1 MLEQYIPFVGEE
13 TLQELFILSK
23 KLKDLKVLHVNSTY
37 KGGGVAE
44 ILQRFIP
51 LMNELGIKNRLESF

>member
-1 MLEQYIPFVGEE
+1 M
-13 TLQELFILSK
+13 
-23 KLKDLKVLHVNSTY
+23 KDLKVLHVNSTY

-51 LMNELGIKNRLESF
+51 LMNELGIKTDWKVLKEMKNF